1 LFYKIS
7 HLTVTYGGFCYG
19 ISQLLS
25 EKCLSLSLTHSQSG
39 KAIIIRFDS
48 RLHKVSMRDTGVV
61 SMTFLWQNHDQTC
74 AFTPVLS
81 Y

>member
-1 LFYKIS
+1 M
-7 HLTVTYGGFCYG
+7 
-19 ISQLLS
+19 
-25 EKCLSLSLTHSQSG
+25 SLTHFQSG
-39 KAIIIRFDS
+39 KAPIIRFDGS
-48 RLHKVSMRDTGVV
+48 LHKVSMRDTGVV